1 MSYNESNQLGDA
13 PIESRYRRLMKQVA
27 RELDARFN
35 PDTAGIDRTVGFVLL
50 VFSFGSDD
58 GRCNY
63 ISNGADRGDVLRL
76 LEEQAKRFRE
86 QRL

>member
-1 MSYNESNQLGDA
+1 MSAGGLGDA
-13 PIESRYRRLMKQVA
+13 PIESRYRRVMRQVA

-35 PDTAGIDRTVGFVLL
+35 PDTAGIGIGRTIGFVLL
-50 VFSFGSDD
+50 VFPFGSDD

-76 LEEQAKRFRE
+76 LEEQAARFRE
-86 QRL
+86 QGL